1 MDQPAGHRHIVHH
14 LGLLPGHGVSAHHGR
29 MAGPQGRHH
38 GDRGGGVVRGHLGG
52 ACAAGKLAAEAM
64 KLLVT
69 GVSHKTA
76 PVEIRECLA
85 FPEPA
90 LPEALQSLKSRAGVS
105 EACFLPPC
113 TRVEIPVP
121 RDDPV
126 APRALVD
133 EFLRESR
140 MVAPASIEPYLYRHE
155 GQNAIHHLFRVA
167 SSLDSMVVG
176 EPQILGQLKTAY
188 GIAKTQG
195 ALCGSL
201 EGLLE
206 RAFSVAKRVRSE
218 TGIGQMAVSVSY
230 AAVELARKIFGSLNN
245 RTVMIAG
252 AGKMSELAARH
263 LRRSGAAHVFV
274 TNRTHERA
282 IEMARLFQGT
292 PVEYTRFVA
301 MLPEV
306 DILIASSGA
315 PHYILH
321 KDEMQRVISARRNM
335 PMFLIDIAVP
345 RNIEP
350 SVNDIDNVFLYDIDD
365 LQEVVNANLR
375 ERLKAAERAESL
387 VAEEVE
393 HTLARLKVVEVTPT
407 IVGLQEQLEQI
418 RAGEIEKARRKY
430 GPFTPEQEQ
439 AIEALTRGIVNK
451 IAHGPIS
458 EIRNHAGHPDGAH
471 VIAAIRKAFHLQD

>member
-1 MDQPAGHRHIVHH
+1 
-14 LGLLPGHGVSAHHGR
+14 
-29 MAGPQGRHH
+29 
-38 GDRGGGVVRGHLGG
+38 
-52 ACAAGKLAAEAM
+52 M
-64 KLLVT
+64 KLLIT

-76 PVEIRECLA
+76 PVEVRECLA
-85 FPEPA
+85 FRDEA
-90 LPEALQSLKSRAGVS
+90 LPTALADLKRREGVAEALILST
-105 EACFLPPC
+105 CN
-113 TRVEIPVP
+113 RVEVTVTTE
-121 RDDPV
+121 DGADPQ
-126 APRALVD
+126 AIVD
-133 EFLRESR
+133 SFLADHKAVS
-140 MVAPASIEPYLYRHE
+140 PHTIGPHLYRHE
-155 GQNAIHHLFRVA
+155 GRDAIHHLFRVA

-176 EPQILGQLKTAY
+176 EPQILGQLKAAY
-188 GIAKTQG
+188 AAAKDSG
-195 ALCGSL
+195 AVCGWL
-201 EGLLE
+201 EGLLT

-230 AAVELARKIFGSLNN
+230 AAVELARKIFGSLAN

-263 LRRSGAAHVFV
+263 LRSSGASHVFV

-282 IEMARLFQGT
+282 IEMAALFQGT

-321 KDEMQRVISARRNM
+321 KDEMQRVIAARRNK

-350 SVNDIDNVFLYDIDD
+350 SVNEIDNVFLYDIDD

-375 ERLKAAERAESL
+375 ERLKAAERAEEL

-393 HTLARLKVVEVTPT
+393 RTMARLKVAEVTPT
-407 IVGLQEQLEQI
+407 IIGLQEQLEQI
-418 RAGEIEKARRKY
+418 RAGEIEKTRRKY

-439 AIEALTRGIVNK
+439 AIEAVTHGIVNK

-458 EIRNHAGHPDGAH
+458 EIRNHAGHPEGAH

>member
-1 MDQPAGHRHIVHH
+1 
-14 LGLLPGHGVSAHHGR
+14 
-29 MAGPQGRHH
+29 
-38 GDRGGGVVRGHLGG
+38 
-52 ACAAGKLAAEAM
+52 M

-76 PVEIRECLA
+76 PVEVRECLA
-85 FPEPA
+85 FPEPS

-105 EACFLPPC
+105 EACILSTC
-113 TRVEIPVP
+113 NRVEITVTT
-121 RDDPV
+121 DDLV
-126 APRALVD
+126 DAQALVD

-140 MVAPASIEPYLYRHE
+140 MVAAATVDPYIYRHE

-176 EPQILGQLKTAY
+176 EPQILGQLKNAY
-188 GIAKTQG
+188 GVAKGQG
-195 ALCGSL
+195 ALCGWL

-263 LRRSGAAHVFV
+263 LRRSGATHVFV
-274 TNRTHERA
+274 TNRTHERSV
-282 IEMARLFQGT
+282 EMAKLFQGT

-321 KDEMQRVISARRNM
+321 KDEMQRVIAARRNK

-350 SVNDIDNVFLYDIDD
+350 SVNDLDNVFLYDIDD

-375 ERLKAAERAESL
+375 ERLKEAERAEEI
-387 VAEEVE
+387 VKQEVE
-393 HTLARLKVVEVTPT
+393 RMMARLKVQEIAPT
-407 IVGLQEQLEQI
+407 IVSLQEELERI
-418 RAGEIEKARRKY
+418 RQAEVDKARRKF
-430 GPFTPEQEQ
+430 GPLTREQE
-439 AIEALTRGIVNK
+439 EAWETLTRGIINK
-451 IAHGPIS
+451 VAHGPIA
-458 EIRNHAGHPDGAH
+458 ELREQAGRPEGAQ
-471 VIAAIRKAFHLQD
+471 VIDAIRRVFHLHE

>member
-1 MDQPAGHRHIVHH
+1 
-14 LGLLPGHGVSAHHGR
+14 
-29 MAGPQGRHH
+29 
-38 GDRGGGVVRGHLGG
+38 
-52 ACAAGKLAAEAM
+52 M

-76 PVEIRECLA
+76 PVEVRECLA
-85 FPEPA
+85 FPDLG

-105 EACFLPPC
+105 EACILSTC
-113 TRVEIPVP
+113 NRVEITVTT
-121 RDDPV
+121 DDPV
-126 APRALVD
+126 DPQALVD
-133 EFLRESR
+133 DFLRESR
-140 MVAPASIEPYLYRHE
+140 MVAPASVAPYLYRHE

-176 EPQILGQLKTAY
+176 EPQILGQLKNAY
-188 GIAKTQG
+188 SIAKSQG
-195 ALCGSL
+195 VLCGWL

-263 LRRSGAAHVFV
+263 LRRSGATHVFV

-282 IEMARLFQGT
+282 IEMATLFQGT
-292 PVEYTRFVA
+292 PIEYTRFVA

-321 KDEMQRVISARRNM
+321 KDEMQRVISARRNK

-350 SVNDIDNVFLYDIDD
+350 AVNDLDNVFLYDIDD

-375 ERLKAAERAESL
+375 ERAKEAERAEEI
-387 VAEEVE
+387 VKQEVE
-393 HTLARLKVVEVTPT
+393 RMMARLKVQEIAPT
-407 IVGLQEQLEQI
+407 IVSLQEELERI
-418 RAGEIEKARRKY
+418 RLAEIEKVRRKF
-430 GPFTPEQEQ
+430 GPVTREQE
-439 AIEALTRGIVNK
+439 EAWDMLTRGIINK
-451 IAHGPIS
+451 VAHGPIS
-458 EIRNHAGHPDGAH
+458 ELRAQAGQPDGAP
-471 VIAAIRKAFHLQD
+471 VIAAIRKVFHLTEPRP